1 MNRTVLLRNMFTNVW
16 KNASRKARRS
26 QPKICPRK
34 LGKQVITFYT
44 KSMKKL
50 FRSMFITTLS
60 VALLAYFIPEITAV
74 NTVTLVLAGMV
85 IGLLNLT
92 IKPILKALF
101 LPINLLTLGVFNWL
115 INIGLLYLALWL
127 VPGFMVGE
135 ISIWGWQLSQ
145 FWSLVMFSFA
155 LSLTN
160 SLISSLL

>member
-1 MNRTVLLRNMFTNVW
+1 
-16 KNASRKARRS
+16 
-26 QPKICPRK
+26 
-34 LGKQVITFYT
+34 
-44 KSMKKL
+44 
-50 FRSMFITTLS
+50 MFITTLS

-145 FWSLVMFSFA
+145 FWSLVVFSFA